1 MSQGD
6 VGFQTSL
13 KQLLVQ
19 VGRGATLFGRGKIK
33 RADERSKS
41 IEIMSSMRLFTRL
54 RLFLHVLVHGCRV
67 VDFAKLE
74 CEGCKH
80 EAICNL
86 GHYDPR

>member
-1 MSQGD
+1 
-6 VGFQTSL
+6 
-13 KQLLVQ
+13 
-19 VGRGATLFGRGKIK
+19 
-33 RADERSKS
+33 
-41 IEIMSSMRLFTRL
+41 MRLFTRL